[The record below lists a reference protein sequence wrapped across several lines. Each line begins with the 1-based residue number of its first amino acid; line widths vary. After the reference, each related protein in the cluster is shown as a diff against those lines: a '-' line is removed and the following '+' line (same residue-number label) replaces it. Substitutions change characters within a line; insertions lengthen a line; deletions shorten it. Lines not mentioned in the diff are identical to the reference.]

1 MTVHLVVGLMLTGLV
16 LLLGCALASFGWR
29 KDEVSAAELW
39 LAGSKAA
46 AHPEKYFRPDRVPVV
61 RTMTYLGVGLW
72 LAGVV
77 VIVVKTI
84 QHP

>member
-1 MTVHLVVGLMLTGLV
+1 MPVHLVAGLMVGGFV
-16 LLLGCALASFGWR
+16 LLLCCALGSFGWR
-29 KDEVSAAELW
+29 KDGVSSEELW
-39 LAGSKAA
+39 AAGSNAA

-61 RTMTYLGVGLW
+61 RTMSYLGVGLW

-77 VIVVKTI
+77 VMVVKTI